1 MSTADQARVPARAGR
16 MPRVSLLERE
26 APLGV
31 ILLVP
36 TVLVLGMFLAWPF
49 IFGIW
54 LSLTQSEIGE
64 IGDFTG
70 LGNYQFE
77 SKDGIFLK
85 ALTNTFI
92 YTGVTTVFK
101 LSLGLIMAL
110 LLNQVFPLQRFV
122 RAALL
127 LPWIIPSVLST
138 LSWRWMFDP
147 TFSVV
152 NWVAVHAH
160 IGGTVNWL
168 GTPVTAMT
176 ALIVV
181 NVWNGMPF
189 YGISFLAGLQVIPG
203 DLYEAARVD

>member
-64 IGDFTG
+64 IGDFIG

-77 SKDGIFLK
+77 AKDGIFLK

-110 LLNQVFPLQRFV
+110 DVRSHLQR
-122 RAALL
+122 RQLGCGPCPHRRDRQLARHADHGDDGPDRRQRLERHALL
-127 LPWIIPSVLST
+127 
-138 LSWRWMFDP
+138 
-147 TFSVV
+147 
-152 NWVAVHAH
+152 
-160 IGGTVNWL
+160 
-168 GTPVTAMT
+168 
-176 ALIVV
+176 
-181 NVWNGMPF
+181 
-189 YGISFLAGLQVIPG
+189 
-203 DLYEAARVD
+203 